1 MADFGNVQNQPFAFF
16 PLPSHINCG
25 KLGRQYVNLSH
36 IRVAAVN
43 GDIAALD
50 DVEVI
55 LSGRVAQDEILENHV
70 LAVLEIDKRRNDRIL
85 RNMLHPDLGGNVIQK
100 GRTTTVNHTGA
111 EYGHILDTL
120 SPEDS
125 LVPLVGIDVRRAH
138 DHSTLAKPDADPG
151 LELHGTRDITSHAEL
166 KRAATLGGDEINRP
180 LNARGVVMDTIALD
194 AEIGRLIDILGESHY
209 GKQQQ
214 SRQ

>member
-16 PLPSHINCG
+16 PPPSHINCG

-55 LSGRVAQDEILENHV
+55 LGSRVAQDEILENHV

-85 RNMLHPDLGGNVIQK
+85 RNMLHPDLGGNVI
-100 GRTTTVNHTGA
+100 TDEA
-111 EYGHILDTL
+111 I
-120 SPEDS
+120 
-125 LVPLVGIDVRRAH
+125 VPNKAYL
-138 DHSTLAKPDADPG
+138 
-151 LELHGTRDITSHAEL
+151 
-166 KRAATLGGDEINRP
+166 
-180 LNARGVVMDTIALD
+180 
-194 AEIGRLIDILGESHY
+194 
-209 GKQQQ
+209 
-214 SRQ
+214 

>member
-1 MADFGNVQNQPFAFF
+1 MKSRVGCHSHLKKVTLLRRKE
-16 PLPSHINCG
+16 LPHVRVTAVNCDG
-25 KLGRQYVNLSH
+25 
-36 IRVAAVN
+36 AAV
-43 GDIAALD
+43 D
-50 DVEVI
+50 DVKVI
-55 LSGRVAQDEILENHV
+55 DGGGVTEDEILEGHV
-70 LAVLEIDKRRNDRIL
+70 LTVLKVDEGRDGGGL
-85 RNMLHPDLGGNVIQK
+85 WNMLHPDLGVDVVQK
-100 GRTTTVNHTGA
+100 SRATAVNHTGA

>member
-70 LAVLEIDKRRNDRIL
+70 LAVLEVDKGRNDGIL
-85 RNMLHPDLGGNVIQK
+85 RNMLHLLLGVDVVQK
-100 GRTTTVNHTGA
+100 GRTTAIDHTGA
-111 EYGHILDTL
+111 EDGHILDTL

-125 LVPLVGIDVRRAH
+125 LAPLVGVDVRRAH
-138 DHSTLAKPDADPG
+138 DHSTLTEPDADPG
-151 LELHGTRDITSHAEL
+151 LELHGTCYVTSHAEL
-166 KRAATLGGDEINRP
+166 KRTATLRGDEIDRT
-180 LNARGVVMDTIALD
+180 LDARGVVVDTVALD

-209 GKQQQ
+209 RKQQQ

>member
-1 MADFGNVQNQPFAFF
+1 MSIYLAHVG
-16 PLPSHINCG
+16 
-25 KLGRQYVNLSH
+25 
-36 IRVAAVN
+36 VAAVN
-43 GDIAALD
+43 GNIAPLD

-55 LSGRVAQDEILENHV
+55 PGGGVAEYEVLENHV

-138 DHSTLAKPDADPG
+138 DHRALAKPDADPG
-151 LELHGTRDITSHAEL
+151 LELHGTRYITSHAEL